1 MFEKQTNAKNQRVGF
16 FLLPFFSMIAFTS
29 CIDPLRMAN
38 RLSRQKLYNWKTLSI
53 NGEEVPASNGVT
65 IMPDGSILDPID
77 VDILFVCA
85 GVKTRE
91 YRDKEISRQLRS
103 YARADVPLGSVC
115 TGSITLADAGLLDG
129 YRCTLHWENVEG
141 FVETYPHLDVTATLF
156 EIDRN
161 RYTCSGGTAPLD
173 MMVFAISQSHGEQLA
188 ARVAEQLLHSTIR
201 HQHDPQR
208 MPIQHRTG
216 IRNPKLLA
224 AIAFME
230 TNTET
235 PHEIANVAQSVNI
248 SLRQLERLFRTQLST
263 TPSKYYLELR
273 LQRSRLLLR
282 QTSMLILH
290 IAVASGFKSAAH
302 FTQAYRRHFG
312 YPPSAERKNNLSL

>member
-1 MFEKQTNAKNQRVGF
+1 MFEKQTKVKTQQIG
-16 FLLPFFSMIAFTS
+16 FLLLPYFSMIAFTA
-29 CIDPLRMAN
+29 CIEPLRVAN
-38 RLSRQKLYNWKTLSI
+38 RMSRKELYSWKTLSI
-53 NGEEVPASNGVT
+53 NGDVVPASNGVT
-65 IMPDGSILDPID
+65 ITPDGSLSDPID
-77 VDILFVCA
+77 SDVLFICA

-91 YRDKEISRQLRS
+91 YKDTRISKQLRS

-115 TGSITLADAGLLDG
+115 TGSIALADAGLLDG
-129 YRCTLHWENVEG
+129 YRCTLHWENVES
-141 FVETYPHLDVTATLF
+141 FVENYPHLDVTATLF

-173 MMVFAISQSHGEQLA
+173 MMIYAISQTHGRNLA
-188 ARVAEQLLHSTIR
+188 ASVAEQMLHNTLR
-201 HQHDPQR
+201 KPHDLQR
-208 MPIQHRTG
+208 MPLQHRTG

-235 PHEIANVAQSVNI
+235 SHDLTNVAGSVNL
-248 SLRQLERLFRTQLST
+248 SLRQLERLFRARLDI

-282 QTSMLILH
+282 QTTMSILH

-302 FTQAYRRHFG
+302 FTQAYRKYLG
-312 YPPSAERKNNLSL
+312 YPPSAERKKN